1 MMDAIKASSAPVIF
15 SHSSARALNDHDR
28 NVPDRYVQCVQC
40 TVCKVPGRVLR
51 MIRNTGGIVMVNFYP
66 CYLIPDCE
74 ERKATV
80 QDVVAHINHIRSAG
94 VRFWWVCHVLV

>member
-1 MMDAIKASSAPVIF
+1 
-15 SHSSARALNDHDR
+15 
-28 NVPDRYVQCVQC
+28 
-40 TVCKVPGRVLR
+40 

-80 QDVVAHINHIRSAG
+80 QDVVAHINHIRSA
-94 VRFWWVCHVLV
+94 VCWGQILDVGLKICGSVTFLCRS